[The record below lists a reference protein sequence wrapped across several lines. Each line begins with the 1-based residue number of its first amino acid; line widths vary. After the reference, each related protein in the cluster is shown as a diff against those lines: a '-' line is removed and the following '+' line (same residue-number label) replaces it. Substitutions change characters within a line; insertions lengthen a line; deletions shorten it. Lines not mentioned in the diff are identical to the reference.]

1 MLNLSFRFPT
11 LVALVLLAALGPLAA
26 QLPIQEPQYRSAAD
40 LWLGL
45 QRLRTVGT
53 VLYVAAHPDD
63 ENTRLITWLT
73 HQQHC
78 RTAYHSLTRGDGGQN
93 LIGKEI
99 ETQLGIIR
107 TQELMAARRIDRGEQ
122 YFSRAYDFGFSKT
135 PDETFRIWNRE
146 EVLEEMVLL
155 IRSLRPDLIITR
167 FSTEASG
174 THGHHPASTL
184 LALEAWEAAAD
195 PKRFPDQLKTLK
207 TWRAKRVVWNTS
219 PFFFREKG
227 GFKAEGY
234 LTVDVGSYITPY
246 GESVPE
252 ISARSRSQ
260 HKSQGFGS
268 VGERGEFQEYF
279 QHLAGQQAQKGLFEG
294 IDLSWSRLPDGVAL
308 QRLAEGLIAEFN
320 PAAPENIVPKLVQFY
335 KRLETLE
342 DAEWKRY
349 KQAEVRALIAGC
361 LGLYVHAVTARSLY
375 APGDS
380 IAVNCEVIQ
389 RRGKGAIF
397 RRVALPELKADSS
410 GSTPLRLN
418 VRALWNPKL
427 ILPALPASQPF
438 WLGQPQ
444 RTGMFV
450 VENKSQLCLPENPP
464 ALRCRVEL
472 NIEGENMAWDLPV
485 EQRVGDPVRG
495 EVRMPVAVGYPV
507 YLSLPAPV
515 RVFPQA
521 QDETVALRVTAGQGG
536 ASANVRLRLPQGW
549 SATPR
554 DHRIPLRRAD
564 WDTLVYFQVK
574 PPAQADRQTLVAEAQ
589 IGDKVYDRGRVLL
602 AHEHI
607 NDQYV
612 FPLAQLTVIRADL
625 QSRVPRIGYL
635 DGAGDQV
642 ADCLEQAGIQVERLN
657 PQSLTLEQLLPFK
670 AVMLG
675 VRAYNTV
682 KELATLQPL
691 LNEYVQRGGNLIVQY
706 TTNRGLVTENL
717 APYKLKIGR
726 DRVTDET
733 ARMNFLDSNH
743 PALMRPNPIG
753 PADFEGWV
761 QERGLYFASEW
772 AREFTPVLG
781 CNDPGEAELKGGLL
795 VARFGQGHYVYT
807 GLAFFRQLPSGVP
820 GAYKLLFNLL
830 SLE

>member
-1 MLNLSFRFPT
+1 MLFSC
-11 LVALVLLAALGPLAA
+11 GPLSA
-26 QLPIQEPQYRSAAD
+26 QLPLQEPQYRSAAD

-73 HQQHC
+73 HQQYC

-99 ETQLGIIR
+99 ETQLGLIR
-107 TQELMAARRIDRGEQ
+107 TQELLSARRIDRGEQ
-122 YFSRAYDFGFSKT
+122 YFSRAYDFGYSKT
-135 PDETFRIWNRE
+135 SEETFRFWNRE
-146 EVLEEMVLL
+146 QVLEEMVLL

-167 FSTEASG
+167 FSTEAGG
-174 THGHHPASTL
+174 THGHHTASTL

-195 PKRFPDQLKTLK
+195 PKRFPDQLKSLK
-207 TWRAKRVVWNTS
+207 PWRAKRVLWNTS
-219 PFFFREKG
+219 PFFFRERG
-227 GFKAEGY
+227 GFKADGY
-234 LTVDVGSYITPY
+234 LSVDVGSYVTPY

-260 HKSQGFGS
+260 HKSQGFGT
-268 VGERGEFQEYF
+268 VGERGEFLEYF
-279 QHLAGQQAQKGLFEG
+279 QHLAGQQAQKNIFEG
-294 IDLSWSRLPDGVAL
+294 IDLSWNRLPDGVAL

-380 IAVNCEVIQ
+380 IAVSCELIQ
-389 RRGKGAIF
+389 RRGKGATF
-397 RRVALPELKADSS
+397 RRIGLPELKVDSA

-427 ILPALPASQPF
+427 ILPVLPASQPY
-438 WLGQPQ
+438 WLVQPQ
-444 RTGMFV
+444 QTGMFV
-450 VENKSQLCLPENPP
+450 VENKAQLCLPENQP
-464 ALRCRVEL
+464 ALRCRLEL
-472 NIEGENMAWDLPV
+472 NIEGENLAWEVPV
-485 EQRVGDPVRG
+485 QQRVSDPVRG
-495 EVRMPVAVGYPV
+495 EVRTPAAIGYPV
-507 YLSLPAPV
+507 YLSLSAPV
-515 RVFPQA
+515 RVFARPQE
-521 QDETVALRVTAGQGG
+521 ETVAVRVTAGQGG
-536 ASANVRLRLPQGW
+536 AEANVRLRLPQGW
-549 SATPR
+549 AASPR
-554 DHRIPLRRAD
+554 DHRIKLKRAD
-564 WDTLVYFQVK
+564 WDTLLYFRVK
-574 PPAQADRQTLVAEAQ
+574 PPAQPSRQILTAEAQ

-602 AHEHI
+602 SYEHI
-607 NDQYV
+607 DDQYV
-612 FPLAQLTVIRADL
+612 FPPAQQVLIRADL
-625 QSRVPRIGYL
+625 QTRVSRIGYL
-635 DGAGDQV
+635 EGAGDQV
-642 ADCLEQAGIQVERLN
+642 ADCLEQAGIEVERLN
-657 PQSLTLEQLLPFK
+657 PQSLTLDQLRPFK
-670 AVMLG
+670 AVLLG

-682 KELATLQPL
+682 KELTTLQSL
-691 LNEYVQRGGNLIVQY
+691 LNQYVQQGGNLIVQY
-706 TTNRGLVTENL
+706 NTNRGLVTENL

-733 ARMNFLDSNH
+733 APMNLLDPAH
-743 PALMRPNPIG
+743 PVLTRPNPIG
-753 PADFEGWV
+753 PSDFEGWV

-772 AREFTPVLG
+772 AKEFAPIFG
-781 CNDPGEAELKGGLL
+781 CNDPGESELKGSLL
-795 VARFGQGHYVYT
+795 VARYGQGHYVYT
-807 GLAFFRQLPSGVP
+807 GLAFFRQLPAGVP